1 MRGIKHISKTTRRT
15 WLASAS
21 LGLAASCGR
30 RRGSGYPGY
39 ALIATAGED
48 SLAVVNLM
56 EFRLEE
62 AIPLGAAPAAVVPGD
77 DGVSYVLTPAT
88 GSVHSISAERKVTGV
103 IRLGSGVTQI
113 RRTAGGKELAGI
125 SPDAA
130 ELILADLSKFRVK
143 RKFQLKAKPRSLDV
157 AVGDNIRELLAVSEG
172 DSGWIELFD
181 LETGKQWSRQIG
193 GRIGDLRFR
202 ADGRLLLVGNL
213 ANRSL
218 TALSVPSLEVV
229 ADLTLA
235 MDPQNL
241 CFDRD
246 QGQLFVTGD
255 GLDGVAIVFP
265 YRVLQVDQ
273 TVLAGRDPGVMAS
286 SGAPSLLFVASASG
300 SDICVLSIDSRK
312 VIGFVDLAEHP
323 TYITITPDDQYALI
337 LNRGSGDLAVIRIPT
352 IRTNPAIVISKSGAS
367 LFTMLPVGREPV
379 HAAVIA
385 ARV

>member
-1 MRGIKHISKTTRRT
+1 MT
-15 WLASAS
+15 
-21 LGLAASCGR
+21 
-30 RRGSGYPGY
+30 
-39 ALIATAGED
+39 
-48 SLAVVNLM
+48 
-56 EFRLEE
+56 
-62 AIPLGAAPAAVVPGD
+62 GA
-77 DGVSYVLTPAT
+77 
-88 GSVHSISAERKVTGV
+88 
-103 IRLGSGVTQI
+103 IRLGSGVAQI

-130 ELILADLSKFRVK
+130 ELILADLSNFRVK
-143 RKFQLKAKPRSLDV
+143 RKFQLKAKPSSLDV
-157 AVGDNIRELLAVSEG
+157 AASDNIRELLAVSEG
-172 DSGWIELFD
+172 DSGWVELFD
-181 LETGKQWSRQIG
+181 LETGKRWSKQIG

-202 ADGRLLLVGNL
+202 ADGQLLLVSNL

-218 TALSVPSLEVV
+218 TALSVPALEVI

-241 CFDRD
+241 CFDKD

-286 SGAPSLLFVASASG
+286 SAAPSLLFVASASG
-300 SDICVLSIDSRK
+300 SDICVLNIDSRK
-312 VIGFVDLAEHP
+312 VIGFVDVAEHP

-337 LNRGSGDLAVIRIPT
+337 LNRGSGDLAVIRIPS
-352 IRTNPAIVISKSGAS
+352 IRTNPAIVINKSGAS
-367 LFTMLPVGREPV
+367 LFTVLPVGREPV

-385 ARV
+385 AKV